1 MLFQTLDNK
10 QECIGIYHNGE
21 LLFGE
26 IGMGK
31 IESGKFTWSYA
42 PYLEGLSP
50 EYAYLYCG
58 TGLDVVCPEHLRAD
72 WQFVNSKL
80 QAFVRSFIE
89 AKVLLCERSNL

>member
-31 IESGKFTWSYA
+31 IESGKFTCTV
-42 PYLEGLSP
+42 GLGLTWFVLNISV
-50 EYAYLYCG
+50 L
-58 TGLDVVCPEHLRAD
+58 TGSL
-72 WQFVNSKL
+72 
-80 QAFVRSFIE
+80 
-89 AKVLLCERSNL
+89 